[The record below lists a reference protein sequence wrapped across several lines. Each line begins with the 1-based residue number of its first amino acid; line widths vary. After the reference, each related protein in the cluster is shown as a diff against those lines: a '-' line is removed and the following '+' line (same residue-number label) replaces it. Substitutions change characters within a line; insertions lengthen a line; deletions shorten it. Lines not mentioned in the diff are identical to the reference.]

1 MEIRDY
7 LRAIR
12 RWLWLPIVVPL
23 VAALITGFVLEEQP
37 SKYEADA
44 TVIVPAVSAKGFST
58 SAAAQYVAT
67 FKDVLVSSPVV
78 NKVAAE
84 NHVPAADL
92 VNGLSADTIT
102 ASSNII
108 HVSYL
113 GYKGQNTTAIVND
126 ASMDTLDTIAEPQL
140 VQAQNA
146 VSAANVQL
154 QQANSAI
161 NNFNTSTGDILPQQ
175 QFNSEQQELDTL
187 ELELQQANL
196 AGDTTHATAL
206 QAIIT
211 QRETQLATLAGQVN
225 QYTTLSDA
233 RQAAISVSD
242 HAAQELNDV
251 ESLVAADHA
260 SGTVAVQKIGRISK
274 LSDTLKFTAIAFA
287 VALALALGVILLLE
301 LMKGGRRQ
309 AGETTETS
317 DTDADELGGVGPVVV
332 GQFGG
337 SEGAAGGRGVGELA
351 LASAPPLSESAA
363 SFGSR
368 RVGGGHGLGI
378 SLEGQHHFGGDH
390 RDPDLGN
397 GMTGSRSEA

>member
-23 VAALITGFVLEEQP
+23 VAALITGGLLEMQP
-37 SKYEADA
+37 SRYQANA

-84 NHVPAADL
+84 NHVPASDL
-92 VNGLSADTIT
+92 VNGLSANTVT

-108 HVSYL
+108 HITYD
-113 GYKGQNTTAIVND
+113 GYKGQNTTAIVD
-126 ASMDTLDTIAEPQL
+126 EVSILSLDTVAEPQL

-146 VSAANVQL
+146 VSAAQVQL
-154 QQANSAI
+154 QQANAAI
-161 NNFNTSTGDILPQQ
+161 NNFNTTTGNILPQQ

-187 ELELQQANL
+187 LLELQQANL
-196 AGDTTHATAL
+196 AGDTTHANAL

-251 ESLVAADHA
+251 ELLVAADHS
-260 SGTVAVQKIGRISK
+260 SGTVSVQKIGRLSK
-274 LSDTLKFTAIAFA
+274 LSDTLRFTAIAFA
-287 VALALALGVILLLE
+287 VALLLALGTILLME
-301 LMKGGRRQ
+301 LMRDPRRMES
-309 AGETTETS
+309 AAAPLE
-317 DTDADELGGVGPVVV
+317 DTDQGVVV
-332 GQFGG
+332 GQFGSPVGYG
-337 SEGAAGGRGVGELA
+337 SEIERTRLGV
-351 LASAPPLSESAA
+351 
-363 SFGSR
+363 
-368 RVGGGHGLGI
+368 
-378 SLEGQHHFGGDH
+378 
-390 RDPDLGN
+390 
-397 GMTGSRSEA
+397 RSEA

>member
-12 RWLWLPIVVPL
+12 HWLWLPIVVPL
-23 VAALITGFVLEEQP
+23 LAALITGGILETQP
-37 SKYEADA
+37 SKYQANA

-84 NHVPAADL
+84 NHVPASDL
-92 VNGLSADTIT
+92 VNGLSATTLT

-108 HVSYL
+108 HITYV
-113 GYKGQNTTAIVND
+113 GYKGQNTAAIADD
-126 ASMDTLDTIAEPQL
+126 AAILSLDTVAEPQL

-146 VSAANVQL
+146 VSAAQVQL
-154 QQANSAI
+154 QQANAAI
-161 NNFNTSTGDILPQQ
+161 NNFNTTTGNILPEQ
-175 QFNSEQQELDTL
+175 QFTSQQQELDTL
-187 ELELQQANL
+187 LLELQQANL

-233 RQAAISVSD
+233 RQAALSVTD
-242 HAAQELNDV
+242 HAAQGLNDV
-251 ESLVAADHA
+251 ESLMAADHS
-260 SGTVAVQKIGRISK
+260 SGTIAVQKIGRISK
-274 LSDTLKFTAIAFA
+274 LSDTLKFTAIAFV
-287 VALALALGVILLLE
+287 VALVLALSVILLLE
-301 LMKGGRRQ
+301 LMRGGPKR
-309 AGETTETS
+309 AVEMSEAE
-317 DTDADELGGVGPVVV
+317 ADEFSGVGPVVV

-337 SEGAAGGRGVGELA
+337 SEEASAGRGFGEFA
-351 LASAPPLSESAA
+351 RASAQPLPEQPAG
-363 SFGSR
+363 FGGR
-368 RVGGGHGLGI
+368 RVGGGHGVGI
-378 SLEGQHHFGGDH
+378 GVDGQRNFGVDPRDADLEPGV
-390 RDPDLGN
+390 
-397 GMTGSRSEA
+397 TGSRSEA

>member
-23 VAALITGFVLEEQP
+23 VAALITGAFLEMQP
-37 SKYEADA
+37 SKYQADA
-44 TVIVPAVSAKGFST
+44 TVIVPAVTAKGFST
-58 SAAAQYVAT
+58 SAAAQYADT
-67 FKDVLVSSPVV
+67 FEDVLVSSPVV
-78 NKVAAE
+78 DKVASE
-84 NHVPAADL
+84 DHVPTQNL
-92 VNGLSADTIT
+92 VSGLSASTST

-108 HVSYL
+108 HVVYL
-113 GYKGQNTTAIVND
+113 GYKGQNTQAIVDD
-126 ASMDTLDTIAEPQL
+126 ATVLSLDAIAEPQL

-211 QRETQLATLAGQVN
+211 QRESQLATLAGQVN

-251 ESLVAADHA
+251 ESLMAADHSA
-260 SGTVAVQKIGRISK
+260 STVSVQKVGRLSK
-274 LSDTLKFTAIAFA
+274 LGDTVRFTAIAFA
-287 VALALALGVILLLE
+287 VALLLALGIILLME
-301 LMKGGRRQ
+301 LMRNDRPVERTAAPTG
-309 AGETTETS
+309 
-317 DTDADELGGVGPVVV
+317 DADEGVVV
-332 GQFGG
+332 G
-337 SEGAAGGRGVGELA
+337 
-351 LASAPPLSESAA
+351 P
-363 SFGSR
+363 FGSPL
-368 RVGGGHGLGI
+368 GHGSDIERTRLG
-378 SLEGQHHFGGDH
+378 L
-390 RDPDLGN
+390 
-397 GMTGSRSEA
+397 RSEA